1 MYEEVR
7 DILMNHRGANNPI
20 TAKEISSMMGFD
32 MEDTQHMCR
41 QIIKRTMDMFS
52 LPVISCTR
60 GYYIA
65 NTDEEI
71 QSYCDNI
78 RGRIKGMRQRMD
90 NAVQFYNDLM
100 ADLRAGSAQ

>member
-7 DILMNHRGANNPI
+7 DILMKHRGAGNPI
-20 TAKEISSMMGFD
+20 TAKEISSLMGFD

-41 QIIKRTMDMFS
+41 QIIKRTMQMFS
-52 LPVISCTR
+52 LPVISCAK

-65 NTDEEI
+65 STDEEM

-78 RGRIKGMRQRMD
+78 RGRIKGMRQRM
-90 NAVQFYNDLM
+90 NSAVKFYKELQTD
-100 ADLRAGSAQ
+100 SAQ